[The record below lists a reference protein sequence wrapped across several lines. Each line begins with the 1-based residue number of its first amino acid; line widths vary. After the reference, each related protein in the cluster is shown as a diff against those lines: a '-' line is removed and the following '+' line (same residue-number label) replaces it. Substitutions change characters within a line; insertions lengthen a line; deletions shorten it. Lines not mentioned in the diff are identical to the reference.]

1 MSDLAQLRAGVAKT
15 IASLPEVIRSCSADV
30 LVGDIASVFDEDD
43 YRRCARARVVHARPL
58 TAPRWWPSLKKDET
72 EPPPRAIDVRRSTS
86 PADVPMT

>member
-1 MSDLAQLRAGVAKT
+1 MSDLAQLRAEVAKT

-58 TAPRWWPSLKKDET
+58 TAPRWWPSLKKT
-72 EPPPRAIDVRRSTS
+72 KPNHPRARSMSAARPHPPTS
-86 PADVPMT
+86 R